1 MKNFDYPK
9 RASLTEEADM
19 VMKGGITSGVV
30 YPLAVCE
37 LAKTKRFRNLGGSS
51 AGGIAAAMAAAAEV
65 GRDAGGF
72 QALAKLPDDLGRDLL
87 RIFQPSRRTRPLFR
101 ILLSTMDKE
110 RGRAVM
116 VLRVLGGVIG
126 TAPAAFALTLVAGL
140 ILGLWGLL
148 VVGGAPHEGADW
160 ARIALGL
167 AFVALPSLGLALVAA
182 LVGTVLSGKKR
193 LESNGYGVCRGSAG
207 AAWPRHA
214 PEESDVE
221 PFTDWLHVRLN
232 GAAKVG
238 DQRQHVLTF
247 AELWGA
253 PEGTEHRP
261 DDCNVRLEMMT
272 TNVTQCRPVR
282 LPFEQNLYSYCPEEL
297 AEYFPPPVIEHLRT
311 HSRAKSKDDDPE
323 DWTCPNHPDKRL
335 VRLPAAGDLPVVLA
349 VRLTLSF
356 PGLISAVPF
365 YVIDRGPEVQKPVRC
380 WFSDGGISSN
390 FPIHFFDAMWPK
402 RPTLGISLAP
412 YPVGRTPKD
421 VYFRG
426 AGKSAAA
433 RTRDTSSLPGFISAL
448 LDTLQNWSDEGQC
461 VLPGF
466 RDRIVDVHTTDE
478 EGGMNLNM
486 PPETVLS
493 LCVRGHQAAVALG
506 TFDFT
511 RHRDVR
517 YRTAMGQLD
526 RAARS
531 MLARYDTELP
541 GGLPGYRAFL
551 EDSPFSEASLK
562 WKRGAVERTDQLLT
576 FVGRERKEAAPSED
590 AGPDGIPY
598 PDFTKKDYEPL
609 PLPDLRLV
617 ARF

>member
-1 MKNFDYPK
+1 MKAFDYPK
-9 RASLTEEADM
+9 RAALADEADM

-37 LAKTKRFRNLGGSS
+37 LAKTRRFKNLGGSS
-51 AGGIAAAMAAAAEV
+51 AGGIAAAMAAAAEM

-72 QALAKLPDDLGRDLL
+72 QELAKLPDDLGRDLL

-110 RGRAVM
+110 RGRMVM
-116 VLRVLGGVIG
+116 GLRVLGGVIG
-126 TAPAAFALTLVAGL
+126 TASAAFALTLLAGL
-140 ILGLWGLL
+140 LVGLWGLL
-148 VVGGAPHEGADW
+148 VVGGAPHDGGDW
-160 ARIALGL
+160 GRMALGL

-182 LVGTVLSGKKR
+182 LVGTALSGKKR

-207 AAWPRHA
+207 PAWPRKT
-214 PEESDVE
+214 PEEGDVE

-232 GAAKVG
+232 CAARAG
-238 DQRQHVLTF
+238 DERLHVLTF
-247 AELWGA
+247 GELWGA
-253 PEGTEHRP
+253 PEGTARPP
-261 DDCNVRLEMMT
+261 DDCIVRLEMMT

-282 LPFEQNLYSYCPEEL
+282 LPFEQNLYSYCPIEL
-297 AEYFPPPVIEHLRT
+297 AEYFPPPVMAHLGA
-311 HSRAKSKDDDPE
+311 HAHVDPDDSE
-323 DWTCPNHPDKRL
+323 DWTCPEHPDQML
-335 VRLPAAGDLPVVLA
+335 VSLPVAGDVPVVLA

-356 PGLISAVPF
+356 PGLISAVPL
-365 YVIDRGPEVQKPVRC
+365 YAIDRGPKDARPVRC

-412 YPVGRTPKD
+412 YPVGRDRTD

-426 AGKSAAA
+426 AGRSAAA
-433 RTRDTSSLPGFISAL
+433 RTRDTSSLPGFIGAV

-486 PPETVLS
+486 PRKTILS
-493 LCVRGHQAAVALG
+493 MCARGHQAALAL
-506 TFDFT
+506 TEFDFT

-526 RAARS
+526 RATRG

-541 GGLPGYRAFL
+541 GGLPGYRDFVG
-551 EDSPFSEASLK
+551 DSPFADASLK
-562 WKRGAVERTDQLLT
+562 WKRGAVDRTDQLLT
-576 FVGRERKEAAPSED
+576 FVGRERGEGTPSGEV
-590 AGPDGIPY
+590 GPDGIPY
-598 PDFTKKDYEPL
+598 PDFTKPGTEPR